1 MPQDRLMT
9 QKEEADILLKAHELR
24 KQGKLEEAERITKQI
39 PLQPY
44 LAKFVKDHLG
54 SDFLLSLGWNLAEA
68 NAEYGSGW
76 LTK

>member
-9 QKEEADILLKAHELR
+9 MEEEAAIAMKAFDLK
-24 KQGKLEEAERITKQI
+24 KQGKPEECERLIKTM

-68 NAEYGSGW
+68 NVEYGSDW

>member
-9 QKEEADILLKAHELR
+9 QKEEAAILLKAHELR
-24 KQGKLEEAERITKQI
+24 EQGKLEEAERITKQA

-68 NAEYGSGW
+68 NEEYGPGW
-76 LTK
+76 LSK

>member
-1 MPQDRLMT
+1 MT
-9 QKEEADILLKAHELR
+9 MEEESVILLKAHELR
-24 KQGKLEEAERITKQI
+24 KQGKPEEAERITKQI

-54 SDFLLSLGWNLAEA
+54 SEFLLGLGWNLAEA
-68 NAEYGSGW
+68 NAEYGSDW

>member
-1 MPQDRLMT
+1 MPENRLMT
-9 QKEEADILLKAHELR
+9 MEEEAAIALKAFELK
-24 KQGKLEEAERITKQI
+24 KQGKPEECKRMIKTL

-54 SDFLLSLGWNLAEA
+54 ADFLLNLGWNLAEA
-68 NAEYGSGW
+68 NAEYGTDW

>member
-1 MPQDRLMT
+1 MSQDRLMT
-9 QKEEADILLKAHELR
+9 REEESIILLKAHELR
-24 KQGKLEEAERITKQI
+24 EQGKLEEAERITKQA

-68 NAEYGSGW
+68 KKEYGPGW
-76 LTK
+76 LTE

>member
-9 QKEEADILLKAHELR
+9 MEEEAAIILKAHELK
-24 KQGKLEEAERITKQI
+24 KQGKPEEAERIRKQA

-54 SDFLLSLGWNLAEA
+54 SDFLLNLGWNLAEA
-68 NAEYGSGW
+68 NAEYGPDW

>member
-1 MPQDRLMT
+1 MTQDRLMT
-9 QKEEADILLKAHELR
+9 MEEQTAICLKALELK
-24 KQGKLEEAERITKQI
+24 KQGKLEEYERMRKQV

-54 SDFLLSLGWNLAEA
+54 SEFLLNLGWNLAEA

-76 LTK
+76 LSK

>member
-9 QKEEADILLKAHELR
+9 MEEEAVLILKSHELR
-24 KQGKLEEAERITKQI
+24 KQGKLEEAERITKQM

-54 SDFLLSLGWNLAEA
+54 SDFLLNLGWNLAEA
-68 NAEYGSGW
+68 NAEYGPDW
-76 LTK
+76 LSK

>member
-24 KQGKLEEAERITKQI
+24 KQGKLEEAERITKQA

-44 LAKFVKDHLG
+44 LAKFVKDHFG
-54 SDFLLSLGWNLAEA
+54 ADFLLNLGWNLAEA
-68 NAEYGSGW
+68 NAEYGSDW
-76 LTK
+76 LNK